1 MTYRGGRGRP
11 GDRVVPPGPSTIDLH
26 THTNRSDGV
35 VEPAALVDAAAAAG
49 IRTLAISDHDTLA
62 GLPSAR
68 DAARRNGI
76 DLIPALEINTV
87 ADDADGFH
95 EGELHVL
102 GYGVDPDNVGLA
114 AALDVQRQ
122 QRRRRFWL
130 IVERLDELELSIDD
144 VIRSLPLDDA
154 DALGRPTVARA
165 LMAKG
170 YAESVD
176 DAFRRFLS
184 RGQPAYVPRQGLG
197 PKGAIEAITG
207 AGGIAVLAHFG
218 EAADRPSVVRD
229 LMALGLRGMEVYY
242 RTFTADTV
250 RRLEAL
256 ARLLRLVPTGGSD
269 YHGDHETYAEAH
281 AGLWVPPEVAPGLHE
296 AMQERPTAPR

>member
-1 MTYRGGRGRP
+1 MTYRAGRRP

-35 VEPAALVDAAAAAG
+35 QDPAAVVAAAAAAG
-49 IRTLAISDHDTLA
+49 IRTLAITDHDTLA
-62 GLPSAR
+62 GLP
-68 DAARRNGI
+68 AAREAARANAI
-76 DLIPALEINTV
+76 DLIPGLEINTV

-102 GYGVDPDNVGLA
+102 GYGVDPDSSGLA

-130 IVERLDELELSIDD
+130 IVERLSELDLSIDD
-144 VIRSLPLDDA
+144 VIRNLPLDDS
-154 DALGRPTVARA
+154 DSLGRPTVARA
-165 LMAKG
+165 LVAKG
-170 YAESVD
+170 HAQSVD
-176 DAFRRFLS
+176 DAFRTLLS
-184 RGQPAYVPRQGLG
+184 RGRPAYVPRQGLG
-197 PKGAIEAITG
+197 PKGAIEAITS

-218 EAADRPSVVRD
+218 EAAERTSVVRA
-229 LMALGLRGMEVYY
+229 LMALGLRGLEVYY
-242 RTFTADTV
+242 RAFPAETV
-250 RRLEAL
+250 DQLEAL
-256 ARLLRLVPTGGSD
+256 ARVLRLVPTGGSD

-296 AMQERPTAPR
+296 AMAAARTTR